1 MPTHNITLSHNSTST
16 NNNSPCPDYHLR
28 LIQPADNPAIAR
40 VIRAVSAE
48 HGLTADKGFAVADPI
63 LDSLYSVY
71 SQPRSA
77 YWVVEV
83 AGEIVGGGGVS
94 PLAGGDKYTCELQ
107 KIYLSSV
114 VRGQGVAKK
123 IVLMSLEFARQQG
136 YQRCYLETTAQLQA
150 AIKLYEKLGFETIDA
165 PLGNTG
171 HGDCEIR
178 MLKTW

>member
-83 AGEIVGGGGVS
+83 AGEIVGGGGIS
-94 PLAGGDKYTCELQ
+94 PLAGAINIPVNYKKY
-107 KIYLSSV
+107 IY
-114 VRGQGVAKK
+114 R
-123 IVLMSLEFARQQG
+123 R
-136 YQRCYLETTAQLQA
+136 Y
-150 AIKLYEKLGFETIDA
+150 
-165 PLGNTG
+165 
-171 HGDCEIR
+171 
-178 MLKTW
+178 